1 VQRTRLTSALAAV
14 LTAGAMTAPRAW
26 ADTARTAG
34 VQVVAHASAAAG
46 TTGPPRTALAALALA
61 VIGATASGLA
71 LAQLY
76 ASRAAR

>member
-1 VQRTRLTSALAAV
+1 MRRTTLTSALAAV
-14 LTAGAMTAPRAW
+14 LTAGGMTAPEAW

-34 VQVVAHASAAAG
+34 VGVVAHATAG
-46 TTGPPRTALAALALA
+46 GSQPPRTALAILALA
-61 VIGATASGLA
+61 VIGITACGLA